1 MMRHARKG
9 EPPGWRKWRL
19 SLALIP
25 IGLMFACSEQKPD
38 EVSQA
43 IKEET
48 SPVGEDRD
56 QIVGDDEQ
64 WRHYTNAR
72 FDFAVEVPPG
82 FLPLAGPQNG
92 DGRIFVKDGS
102 RLRVS
107 GRYNLDSE
115 FDDQINDAS
124 KGLTLLSH
132 DKPSPVTWRA
142 TAQLATGERVGLM
155 LARGAERIV
164 TARFTYPDDDPTAEK
179 QASRTLDSLRFLAHA
194 GPLTYRY
201 QPTRFASKP
210 VVFSLPGER
219 AWPVDGAKLIPWERA
234 SQLGKPICRYGLSGQ
249 KQICS
254 AKKEAGLTFA
264 VIDRPLARLRKQ
276 FPEALAEPSKLAGRE
291 ALKITEQAEGSGIS
305 YSLIP
310 AGSRTVAVVRSWRQD
325 SEKTGYQEI
334 LQDLS
339 FETEPDVGSSRDGSA
354 GPTR

>member
-1 MMRHARKG
+1 MLPATKG
-9 EPPGWRKWRL
+9 EPLGWRKLRL

-25 IGLMFACSEQKPD
+25 IGLMLACSQQNPD
-38 EVSQA
+38 EASQA
-43 IKEET
+43 IAEDT
-48 SPVGEDRD
+48 PPVTEDRD
-56 QIVGDDEQ
+56 QIVDGDDQ

-72 FDFAVEVPPG
+72 FDFAIEVPPG
-82 FLPLAGPQNG
+82 FVPLAGPQNG

-115 FDDQINDAS
+115 FDEQINDAS
-124 KGLTLLSH
+124 KGLTLLSQ

-142 TAQLATGERVGLM
+142 TAKLVTGKRVGLM
-155 LARGAERIV
+155 LARGADRIV
-164 TARFTYPDDDPTAEK
+164 AARFAYPDDDPTAEK

-201 QPTRFASKP
+201 QPARFASKP
-210 VVFSLPGER
+210 VVFSLPGAR
-219 AWPVDGAKLIPWERA
+219 AWPVEGAKLIPWERA

-264 VIDRPLARLRKQ
+264 VLDRPLARLRKQ
-276 FPEALAEPSKLAGRE
+276 FPDTLAEPSKLAGRE

-305 YSLIP
+305 YGLIP
-310 AGSRTVAVVRSWRQD
+310 AGSQTVAVVRSWRKD
-325 SEKTGYQEI
+325 SEETGYQEI

-339 FETEPDVGSSRDGSA
+339 FETEPDVRSSRDGSA